1 MEAEIYKKNNT
12 EVRGFFSS
20 LTGMKEKL
28 TVFTFFLFSFS
39 SLTNKLTVVYAN
51 LLLHRSTV
59 LANTHHFPLQA
70 YLDAK
75 LATARR

>member
-12 EVRGFFSS
+12 DVRGFFSS
-20 LTGMKEKL
+20 PTGIKEKF
-28 TVFTFFLFSFS
+28 TVFAFFSFS
-39 SLTNKLTVVYAN
+39 SLTNKLAVVHAN
-51 LLLHRSTV
+51 LLLHRSNL